1 MSEKQNKFKNWLDGT
16 YSLYDDSKAPL
27 LLMDELSEAEKQ
39 EKKDTKIIG
48 KKPDD
53 IYLKIL
59 VYALSFLFFA
69 ELLIIC
75 FGLAPFGSVD
85 SPIFNS
91 VSERYVFKSAEETG
105 ATNSVAAMIM
115 DYRAFDTLGESF
127 VLFTA
132 FVLVLMLR
140 EKPSSLFSKKT
151 GLERATRDR
160 LFYETIRLTG
170 PFVLLFSIYVI
181 LNGHKSP
188 GGGFSGGS
196 ILGTLLILIS
206 AAVGDAKLSRVFSS
220 ERLTFA
226 SGLALLTYLFLK
238 GVFFLLANLAPELAH
253 LSLKPGSIFGAGLIL
268 PLNICVGVV
277 VACTFLSIYSIFAN
291 VDKEEDL

>member
-1 MSEKQNKFKNWLDGT
+1 MSEKRSKFKDWLDGT
-16 YSLYDDSKAPL
+16 YSLYDDSRAPL

-39 EKKDTKIIG
+39 EQKDTKIVG
-48 KKPDD
+48 KKPDTL
-53 IYLKIL
+53 YLKIL
-59 VYALSFLFFA
+59 VFVLALLIFA
-69 ELLIIC
+69 EFMLLC
-75 FGLAPFGSVD
+75 FGLSPFGSPDAPV
-85 SPIFNS
+85 FNT
-91 VSERYVFKSAEETG
+91 VTERYVFKSAEETG

-206 AAVGDAKLSRVFSS
+206 AAVGDAKLSKTLSS
-220 ERLTFA
+220 DRLAIA
-226 SGLALLTYLFLK
+226 SGLALLVYIVLK
-238 GVFFLLANLAPELAH
+238 GIFFLLANLAPELAH

-268 PLNICVGVV
+268 PLNICVGIV